1 MDKKIVNWSLMDRF
15 LRIYY
20 KTIRVKKYVLNIS
33 AFLFLIDYPNLSTIK
48 LSRN

>member
-20 KTIRVKKYVLNIS
+20 KTIRVKKVRIEHRCFPL
-33 AFLFLIDYPNLSTIK
+33 PHRLS
-48 LSRN
+48 